1 MVYLVPWCRRIQFG
15 SWMKGSNPVLRKLLI
30 IFACMFVLTVPND
43 LHACGVCIERPDA
56 SLADHIISAE
66 IIVLAGPTT
75 DSPFR
80 YKTHKIIKGSWDRL
94 SAAPDISFLIDSV
107 TRRAI
112 RSDPTK
118 SVLLT
123 YGPVYKDS
131 SGRST
136 SKSWRRIFLMNPD
149 RRAFVEKL
157 RSTGEHW
164 VHGTTDTHDRVLFFA
179 EYLWHPDHA
188 LHTAAMIEIGRAPYK
203 LVRPISGRFSTRQVL
218 QEFNDLNRFA
228 YRSVAIRLLGLQ
240 TDPRARSF
248 VRARYAKSLK
258 SGGSNSFEWALAGIE
273 ADDETAISAI
283 GLALQNTQR
292 SEEDKTSLIRA
303 LAEAGSSQAK
313 FRTQILQIFS
323 EVLEQ
328 DPELALQI
336 AIATRNWGKTAL
348 HQQFEALVALEE
360 TDPATQFVL
369 NTVLGEDV
377 PSD

>member
-1 MVYLVPWCRRIQFG
+1 MVYLLPWCHRILFG
-15 SWMKGSNPVLRKLLI
+15 YLLKGLNPVLRKLLI
-30 IFACMFVLTVPND
+30 ILTCIFVLTVPHD

-66 IIVLAGPTT
+66 IIVLAGPAPGN
-75 DSPFR
+75 PFR
-80 YKTHKIIKGSWDRL
+80 FETHRIIKGGWDRL
-94 SAAPDISFLIDSV
+94 NALPDIPFLIDSV

-112 RSDPTK
+112 RSDPSR
-118 SVLLT
+118 SVLMT
-123 YGPVYKDS
+123 YGPAYKDS
-131 SGRST
+131 TGRSA

-149 RRAFVEKL
+149 RREFVEKL

-164 VHGTTDTHDRVLFFA
+164 VYGTTDTHDRVLFFA

-188 LHTAAMIEIGRAPYK
+188 LHTAAMIEIGRAPYD
-203 LVRPISGRFSTRQVL
+203 LLRPISGRFSTRQVL

-240 TDPRARSF
+240 ADPLARSF
-248 VRARYAKSLK
+248 VRARYANSLK
-258 SGGSNSFEWALAGIE
+258 SGGSNSLEWALAGIE
-273 ADDETAISAI
+273 ADEATAISAI
-283 GLALQNTQR
+283 GQALQNTQR
-292 SEEDKTSLIRA
+292 SEDDKISLIRA

-313 FRTQILQIFS
+313 FRTQIIQILA

-328 DPELALQI
+328 DPELAPQI

-360 TDPATQFVL
+360 TDLATQFVL
-369 NTVLGEDV
+369 NMVLGEDV